1 MDNKSNAPKQEITEI
16 LRAWGDGSREVL
28 DALLPL
34 VYDELHRQAHRHLR
48 GERAGHTLQTTALIN
63 EAYLK
68 LIEQKNVGWES
79 RTHFFAI
86 AASLMRRILI
96 DYARAKKRIKR
107 GGEDLPDYVPL
118 DDNLLIAAGE
128 SNLDLL
134 DLDAALTRLAEMD
147 EQQSKIVELKFFSG
161 LSIEETAKVL
171 GISSATVKRD
181 WNMAKAWLYQE
192 LNNQT
197 NL

>member
-1 MDNKSNAPKQEITEI
+1 MNTEPNTPKPEITEI
-16 LRAWGDGSREVL
+16 LRALGDGNREML

-96 DYARAKKRIKR
+96 DYARTKKRIKR
-107 GGEDLPDYVPL
+107 GGADLPAYVPL
-118 DDNLLIAAGE
+118 DENLLIAAGE

-134 DLDAALTRLAEMD
+134 DLDAALNRLAEMD
-147 EQQSKIVELKFFSG
+147 EQQAKIVELKFFSG
-161 LSIEETAKVL
+161 LSIEETAKAL
-171 GISSATVKRD
+171 GISPATVKRD
-181 WNMAKAWLYQE
+181 WNMAKAWLYRE
-192 LNNQT
+192 LGGAT

>member
-1 MDNKSNAPKQEITEI
+1 MDDKSSAPKLEITEM
-16 LRAWGDGSREVL
+16 LRIWGDGSREVL

-34 VYDELHRQAHRHLR
+34 VYDELHRQAHRYLR
-48 GERAGHTLQTTALIN
+48 AERAGHTLQTTALIN

-96 DYARAKKRIKR
+96 DYARTKKRIKR
-107 GGEDLPDYVPL
+107 GGVDLPDYVPL

-134 DLDAALTRLAEMD
+134 DLDAALDRLAEMD

-171 GISSATVKRD
+171 GISPATVKRD

-192 LNNQT
+192 LNGQT

>member
-1 MDNKSNAPKQEITEI
+1 MDKKSNTPKPEITEI
-16 LRAWGDGSREVL
+16 LRALGDGNREML

-68 LIEQKNVGWES
+68 LIEQKNVGWEN
-79 RTHFFAI
+79 RAHFFAI

-96 DYARAKKRIKR
+96 DYARTKKRIKR
-107 GGEDLPDYVPL
+107 GGVDLPDHVPL

-134 DLDAALTRLAEMD
+134 DLDAALTRLAAMD

-161 LSIEETAKVL
+161 LNIEETAKAL
-171 GISSATVKRD
+171 GISPATVKRD

-192 LNNQT
+192 LNGAA

>member
-1 MDNKSNAPKQEITEI
+1 M
-16 LRAWGDGSREVL
+16 LRALGDGNREML

-128 SNLDLL
+128 SNLGLL
-134 DLDAALTRLAEMD
+134 DLDAALDRLAVMD

-161 LSIEETAKVL
+161 LSIEETAKAM
-171 GISSATVKRD
+171 GISPATVKRD

-192 LNNQT
+192 LGDAAT
-197 NL
+197 L

>member
-1 MDNKSNAPKQEITEI
+1 MNANSNTPKPEITEI
-16 LRAWGDGSREVL
+16 LRALGGGNREML

-68 LIEQKNVGWES
+68 LIEQKNAGWES

-96 DYARAKKRIKR
+96 DYARTKKRIKR
-107 GGEDLPDYVPL
+107 GGADLGDYVPL
-118 DDNLLIAAGE
+118 DENLLIAADE

-134 DLDAALTRLAEMD
+134 DLDAALDRLAEMD
-147 EQQSKIVELKFFSG
+147 EQQSKIVELKYFSG
-161 LSIEETAKVL
+161 LSIEETAQAL
-171 GISSATVKRD
+171 GISPATVKRD
-181 WNMAKAWLYQE
+181 WNMAKAWLYRE
-192 LNNQT
+192 LGGAT

>member
-1 MDNKSNAPKQEITEI
+1 MDNRLNAQKPEITEI
-16 LRAWGDGSREVL
+16 LRALGDGNREML

-96 DYARAKKRIKR
+96 DYARTKKRIKR
-107 GGEDLPDYVPL
+107 GGADLPDYVPL
-118 DDNLLIAAGE
+118 DDNLLIASGE

-134 DLDAALTRLAEMD
+134 DLDRALNRLAQMD

-161 LSIEETAKVL
+161 LSIEETAKAL
-171 GISSATVKRD
+171 GISPATVKRD

-192 LNNQT
+192 LNGET

>member
-1 MDNKSNAPKQEITEI
+1 MDDKSSAPKPEITEI
-16 LRAWGDGSREVL
+16 LRTWGDGSREVL
-28 DALLPL
+28 DVLLPL
-34 VYDELHRQAHRHLR
+34 VYDELHRQAHRYLR

-96 DYARAKKRIKR
+96 DYARSKKRIKR
-107 GGEDLPDYVPL
+107 GGVDLQDYVPL
-118 DDNLLIAAGE
+118 DDNLLIAVGE

-134 DLDAALTRLAEMD
+134 DLDAALTRLTEMD

-161 LSIEETAKVL
+161 LSIEETAKAL
-171 GISSATVKRD
+171 GISPATVKRD

-192 LNNQT
+192 LNGQT